1 MRSILKWMLLAT
13 SLILMFLIGSS
24 QDTTSVHLAKKDI
37 YRSYRAIDK
46 IDSLDNKL
54 DRLMYKLDSINRE

>member
-1 MRSILKWMLLAT
+1 
-13 SLILMFLIGSS
+13 MFLIGSS